1 MHLKARG
8 GVAVQPRSQNHQSLP
23 QKRLRHLWKMGCG
36 ASAAVERTTETE
48 GPEEI
53 MTLNRAYH
61 SQKGGAMRSSS
72 Q

>member
-1 MHLKARG
+1 M
-8 GVAVQPRSQNHQSLP
+8 QPRSQNHQSLP
-23 QKRLRHLWKMGCG
+23 QAHLLHLREMGCD
-36 ASAAVERTTETE
+36 ALAVVERTTKTL